1 MRLAAVAW
9 GSGLRVLR
17 QDLKSQI
24 CRGSCLCAGAPCGA
38 IITMMNSVR
47 GMIISM
53 NWNFLMF
60 QIGTTMVLV
69 GRNGAGK
76 YDYDEPMAALDSE
89 AEAEDYK

>member
-1 MRLAAVAW
+1 
-9 GSGLRVLR
+9 
-17 QDLKSQI
+17 
-24 CRGSCLCAGAPCGA
+24 
-38 IITMMNSVR
+38 MMNSVR
-47 GMIISM
+47 GMISSM